1 LAAPSRRLILC
12 ASEAKGLAMRYV
24 IEFLVPAMIVIVVAV
39 VLFRNRTNT
48 PAPASASQA
57 KEDTG
62 TLSTGTFV
70 AILIIGAT
78 FTVALIY
85 ALHNGTP

>member
-1 LAAPSRRLILC
+1 
-12 ASEAKGLAMRYV
+12 MRYV
-24 IEFLVPAMIVIVVAV
+24 IEFLVPAMIVIVVAM
-39 VLFRNRTNT
+39 VLFRNRPST
-48 PAPASASQA
+48 PAHATATQT

-70 AILIIGAT
+70 VILIIGAT

-85 ALHNGTP
+85 ALHNSSP

>member
-1 LAAPSRRLILC
+1 
-12 ASEAKGLAMRYV
+12 MRYV
-24 IEFLVPAMIVIVVAV
+24 IEFLVPAMIVVVVAV

-48 PAPASASQA
+48 PAPASASQGN
-57 KEDTG
+57 EDTG

-85 ALHNGTP
+85 ALHNSTS

>member
-1 LAAPSRRLILC
+1 
-12 ASEAKGLAMRYV
+12 MRYV
-24 IEFLVPAMIVIVVAV
+24 IEFLIPAMIVIVVAV

-57 KEDTG
+57 KDDTSS
-62 TLSTGTFV
+62 LSTGTFL

-85 ALHNGTP
+85 ALHNGTS

>member
-1 LAAPSRRLILC
+1 V
-12 ASEAKGLAMRYV
+12 RYV
-24 IEFLVPAMIVIVVAV
+24 IEFLVPAMMVILVA
-39 VLFRNRTNT
+39 LIFFRNRPNS
-48 PAPASASQA
+48 PAHATASQA

-70 AILIIGAT
+70 VILIIGAT

-85 ALHNGTP
+85 ALHNSTP